1 MRSGAP
7 MRTKEISPSFF
18 PPSASRDR
26 RSTRLSTAAFDG
38 AHARTLWPDKTARR
52 MISTTTL
59 VLPVPGG
66 PWIQHTGAAP
76 HSAARTA
83 SACASS
89 NEDGSGPPPPSAM
102 GRTSSGGRSSNPNS
116 RIGFPLPLPFVAFTN
131 ASATSGEVEKCP
143 GTNAATPPISS
154 SSISSSLISFSSAA
168 VSAGG
173 HRAEAKSARTM
184 SAEGGFVRLVGT
196 FRNVLSAAICLSYV
210 VASGTRTRRTRRP
223 PSVRSR
229 LIRAAFLSVSPSDL
243 LSVGFF
249 VAPSFFAAE
258 ASSRVSTP
266 FAGSISEITASAS
279 LRDQGASS
287 TSQLTETKPE
297 SSSPPSQSSTRTA
310 ATRSPTAKALGGS
323 APPPSTRRFSSLP
336 PFTGLGRAE
345 VSRKPSI
352 IAPARPTIVPSGTS
366 RSTADAD
373 ASSFASDCDIAA
385 AAAASASLSASSA
398 AVATST
404 YRAMSPWSALL
415 DRRRHP
421 PSSSKPARSPFG
433 GSLFAR
439 GFGFGFGFGFGV
451 VGETFSPPFFSRE
464 LLDPSREPLRLCF
477 RLRPSPLFDSFRSDI
492 SEEAP
497 DARSLVDDSPRRSP
511 FVRAAA
517 PRTASGA
524 ATAAPSS
531 EAPGWPDSRSPR
543 APARTTSP
551 RRDAIDSE
559 AWRAPAHTAPARSA
573 RAGRNARGAPRAT
586 HPTGAARVTRWA
598 LATHSG

>member
-1 MRSGAP
+1 

-26 RSTRLSTAAFDG
+26 RSTRLSTAALDG

-89 NEDGSGPPPPSAM
+89 NEDGSGPPPPSAR
-102 GRTSSGGRSSNPNS
+102 GRTSSGGRSSKPNS

-154 SSISSSLISFSSAA
+154 ISASSISFSSAA

-229 LIRAAFLSVSPSDL
+229 LFRAAFFSVSPSDL

-249 VAPSFFAAE
+249 DAPSFFAAE

-279 LRDQGASS
+279 LRDQCASS
-287 TSQLTETKPE
+287 KSQLNETKPE

-345 VSRKPSI
+345 VSRRPSI

-385 AAAASASLSASSA
+385 AAEASASLSASSA

-404 YRAMSPWSALL
+404 YRAMSPWSALF

-421 PSSSKPARSPFG
+421 PSSSKPARSPSG

-439 GFGFGFGFGFGV
+439 G
-451 VGETFSPPFFSRE
+451 
-464 LLDPSREPLRLCF
+464 
-477 RLRPSPLFDSFRSDI
+477 
-492 SEEAP
+492 
-497 DARSLVDDSPRRSP
+497 
-511 FVRAAA
+511 
-517 PRTASGA
+517 
-524 ATAAPSS
+524 
-531 EAPGWPDSRSPR
+531 
-543 APARTTSP
+543 
-551 RRDAIDSE
+551 
-559 AWRAPAHTAPARSA
+559 
-573 RAGRNARGAPRAT
+573 
-586 HPTGAARVTRWA
+586 
-598 LATHSG
+598 

>member
-1 MRSGAP
+1 MFSAPAPTAVARTTSALANTSRSALARVLRPDFAIVFCSRRRRASFASSASFSRAPNVASSVPRFPPLRRSSSRFSQPRRVASTSSRRLVLLAWSKYPAVASRTRASSEFKSAASEMRSGAP

-102 GRTSSGGRSSNPNS
+102 GRTSSGGRSSNPSS
-116 RIGFPLPLPFVAFTN
+116 RIGFPPPLPFVAFTN
-131 ASATSGEVEKCP
+131 ASVTSGEVEKCP

-154 SSISSSLISFSSAA
+154 PPISSSLISFSSAA
-168 VSAGG
+168 ASAGG
-173 HRAEAKSARTM
+173 HRAAAKSARTM

-223 PSVRSR
+223 PSVCSR

-243 LSVGFF
+243 LSVGF

-439 GFGFGFGFGFGV
+439 G
-451 VGETFSPPFFSRE
+451 
-464 LLDPSREPLRLCF
+464 
-477 RLRPSPLFDSFRSDI
+477 
-492 SEEAP
+492 
-497 DARSLVDDSPRRSP
+497 
-511 FVRAAA
+511 
-517 PRTASGA
+517 
-524 ATAAPSS
+524 
-531 EAPGWPDSRSPR
+531 
-543 APARTTSP
+543 
-551 RRDAIDSE
+551 
-559 AWRAPAHTAPARSA
+559 
-573 RAGRNARGAPRAT
+573 
-586 HPTGAARVTRWA
+586 
-598 LATHSG
+598 